1 MAWPPP
7 RCPWSPAP
15 TSSRR
20 LQNDGRATPQL
31 GQGSRRR
38 DAVRIAQ
45 VAGRGVRGRTG
56 NPVPRAG
63 RPRPVRRNT
72 AFLARRPRRRSHLDA
87 AADGGTPGRTEGLS
101 HRPGVHQT
109 QRPRSRP
116 YQPADSGGVGRGG
129 RLSVPHQLADVF
141 GGDVQPSRVRS
152 RRRRISRRRHPAC
165 ADGEGGDPHRSRPAV
180 TPIYPFSAIVGHDRL
195 RLALL
200 LCAVRPEI
208 GGVLIRGEKGTAK
221 STAVRALAHVLAEV
235 DGASLVELPI
245 GATEDRVVGSLDLQK
260 VLRDGEHAFS
270 PGLLARAHGGVL
282 YVDEV
287 NLLHDHLVDV
297 ILDAAAMGRVH
308 VERDGVSHSHE
319 ARFVLI
325 GTMNPEEGE
334 LRPQLLDRFGLT
346 VDVHA
351 SRDVEVR
358 ADVIRQRMAFEAEPA
373 VFAERYA
380 EADAELARRVA
391 AARLRVG
398 SVALPDNELRR
409 IAALCAAFDV
419 DGMRADLVVARTAVA
434 HAAWRGASVV
444 AEEDIRVAAE
454 LALPHRRRRDPFDD
468 PGLDPE
474 QLDDAMAQARG
485 AADEPDPDPPGGG
498 ESTSAESSEDAV
510 PQRNSASHSRPSAAP
525 SPVFRT
531 RALVVP
537 GVGEG
542 APGRRSRA
550 RNRTGKAIS
559 ATDERDAGH
568 GVHVFGTLL
577 ATAARQRHPGAPR
590 PQPEDVR
597 RAIREGREG
606 NLVIFVVDAS
616 GSMAARDRMSAVSGA
631 TLSLL
636 RDAYQRRDK
645 VAVITFRQQ
654 DAQLLL
660 PPTTS
665 VHIAGRR
672 LARFD
677 TGGKTPLA
685 QGLLAARD
693 VVVREK
699 ARDRARRSLVVVLTD
714 GRATGGPDPL
724 GRARVA
730 AARLVAEGAAAVV
743 IDCETSYVRL
753 GWAEELAMQ
762 LGAPSVRLAQLRA
775 DALTDVVRTAA

>member
-1 MAWPPP
+1 M
-7 RCPWSPAP
+7 
-15 TSSRR
+15 
-20 LQNDGRATPQL
+20 
-31 GQGSRRR
+31 
-38 DAVRIAQ
+38 
-45 VAGRGVRGRTG
+45 
-56 NPVPRAG
+56 
-63 RPRPVRRNT
+63 T
-72 AFLARRPRRRSHLDA
+72 AETH
-87 AADGGTPGRTEGLS
+87 T
-101 HRPGVHQT
+101 
-109 QRPRSRP
+109 
-116 YQPADSGGVGRGG
+116 
-129 RLSVPHQLADVF
+129 
-141 GGDVQPSRVRS
+141 
-152 RRRRISRRRHPAC
+152 
-165 ADGEGGDPHRSRPAV
+165 
-180 TPIYPFSAIVGHDRL
+180 YPFSALVGQDRL

-200 LCAVRPEI
+200 LCAVHPEI

-221 STAVRALAHVLAEV
+221 STAVRGLAAVLSAV
-235 DGASLVELPI
+235 DDDARLVELPI

-297 ILDAAAMGRVH
+297 LLDAAAMGRVH
-308 VERDGVSHSHE
+308 VEREGISHSHE
-319 ARFVLI
+319 SRFVLI

-346 VDVHA
+346 VDVAA
-351 SRDVEVR
+351 SRDVDVR
-358 ADVIRQRMAFEAEPA
+358 VEVIRARMAFEADPRA
-373 VFAERYA
+373 FVERHA
-380 EADAELARRVA
+380 GADAELADRIT
-391 AARLRVG
+391 AARAAIG
-398 SVALPDNELRR
+398 SVELPDTELRR

-434 HAAWRGASVV
+434 HAAWRGATTV

-474 QLDDAMAQARG
+474 RLEEAMQQAGESAAQSGTDA
-485 AADEPDPDPPGGG
+485 EPDPDFDPDFDPPGGG
-498 ESTSAESSEDAV
+498 VDSSADGQPAQGNSTPRNSKTSA
-510 PQRNSASHSRPSAAP
+510 NRPSAPP
-525 SPVFRT
+525 SAVFRT
-531 RALVVP
+531 KALVVP

-550 RNRTGKAIS
+550 RNRTGTPIA
-559 ATDERDAGH
+559 ATAEPGSGH
-568 GVHVFGTLL
+568 GLHMFATLL
-577 ATAARQRHPGAPR
+577 ATAGRQKGAGLPR
-590 PQPEDVR
+590 PRPEDIR
-597 RAIREGREG
+597 RAVREGREG

-616 GSMAARDRMSAVSGA
+616 GSMAARDRMSAVTGA

-654 DAQLLL
+654 DARVLL

-693 VVVREK
+693 LVIREK

-724 GRARVA
+724 GRTRQA
-730 AARLVAEGAAAVV
+730 AAALVAEGAAAVV
-743 IDCETSYVRL
+743 VDCETSFVRL
-753 GWAEELAMQ
+753 GLAGQLAEQ
-762 LGAPSVRLAQLRA
+762 LGSPAVRLEQLRA
-775 DALTDVVRTAA
+775 AELTRLVQHQTAA

>member
-1 MAWPPP
+1 ME
-7 RCPWSPAP
+7 
-15 TSSRR
+15 TH
-20 LQNDGRATPQL
+20 T
-31 GQGSRRR
+31 
-38 DAVRIAQ
+38 
-45 VAGRGVRGRTG
+45 
-56 NPVPRAG
+56 
-63 RPRPVRRNT
+63 
-72 AFLARRPRRRSHLDA
+72 
-87 AADGGTPGRTEGLS
+87 
-101 HRPGVHQT
+101 
-109 QRPRSRP
+109 
-116 YQPADSGGVGRGG
+116 
-129 RLSVPHQLADVF
+129 
-141 GGDVQPSRVRS
+141 
-152 RRRRISRRRHPAC
+152 
-165 ADGEGGDPHRSRPAV
+165 
-180 TPIYPFSAIVGHDRL
+180 YPFSALVGQDRL

-200 LCAVRPEI
+200 LCAVHPEI

-221 STAVRALAHVLAEV
+221 STAVRGLAAVLSAV
-235 DGASLVELPI
+235 DDDARLVELPI

-297 ILDAAAMGRVH
+297 LLDAAAMGRVH
-308 VERDGVSHSHE
+308 VEREGISHSHE
-319 ARFVLI
+319 SRFVLI

-346 VDVHA
+346 VDVAA
-351 SRDVEVR
+351 SRDVDVR
-358 ADVIRQRMAFEAEPA
+358 VEVIRARMAFEADPRA
-373 VFAERYA
+373 FVDRYA
-380 EADAELARRVA
+380 AADAELADRIA
-391 AARLRVG
+391 AARAAIG
-398 SVALPDNELRR
+398 SVELPDTELRR

-434 HAAWRGASVV
+434 HAAWRGATTV

-474 QLDDAMAQARG
+474 RLDEVMQEAGESAAQAG
-485 AADEPDPDPPGGG
+485 QDTEPPDPDFDPDFDPPGGG
-498 ESTSAESSEDAV
+498 SDAGAEGSAAQGNSKSST
-510 PQRNSASHSRPSAAP
+510 RPSAPPAA
-525 SPVFRT
+525 VFRT

-550 RNRTGKAIS
+550 RNRTGTPIAS
-559 ATDERDAGH
+559 TAEPGSGH
-568 GVHVFGTLL
+568 GLHMFATLL
-577 ATAARQRHPGAPR
+577 ATAGRQQGAGVPR
-590 PQPEDVR
+590 PRPEDIR
-597 RAIREGREG
+597 RAVREGREG

-616 GSMAARDRMSAVSGA
+616 GSMAARDRMSAVTGA

-654 DAQLLL
+654 DARVLL

-665 VHIAGRR
+665 VHIASRR
-672 LARFD
+672 LSRFD

-693 VVVREK
+693 LVIREK

-724 GRARVA
+724 GRTRQA
-730 AARLVAEGAAAVV
+730 AAALVAEGAASVV
-743 IDCETSYVRL
+743 VDCETSFVRL
-753 GWAEELAMQ
+753 GLAGQLAEQLGSPAVRLEELRAAE
-762 LGAPSVRLAQLRA
+762 LTRLVQHQ
-775 DALTDVVRTAA
+775 TAA